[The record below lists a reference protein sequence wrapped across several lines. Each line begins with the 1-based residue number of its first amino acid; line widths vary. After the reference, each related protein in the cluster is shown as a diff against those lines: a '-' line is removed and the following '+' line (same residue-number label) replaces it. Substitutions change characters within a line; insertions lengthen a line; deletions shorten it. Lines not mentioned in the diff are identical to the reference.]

1 MRFRVSKAALMSG
14 VAVAVLWTAEAWPQ
28 QRNFDVPSSDAVK
41 AIPEFARQ
49 AGIQILAP
57 ADGLQGVRTPEVKGA
72 LELHAALSDLLAG
85 TPVVVAAD
93 DGQTIVLSA
102 ARDNLSP
109 QIQVAQAGPPAAT
122 QLAEAPSIEQVLVT
136 GSLIRGANAVG
147 APVAKLDT
155 TDFLQTGALTTT
167 DVLKS
172 IPAVSLIP
180 SASPQATFSNLG
192 KVNPINIHGVGS
204 LETLLLVDG
213 IRTPL
218 QGKNRYNDPSI
229 VPSIAVDHVDVL
241 ADGASATYG
250 SDAVA
255 GVVNVILK
263 RNFDGAISQG
273 HVAFGDDFFQWQAS
287 QLFGRT
293 WDGGDVAVSFDYYDE
308 GTLHA
313 KDRAS
318 LYTYDLSTVGYLNR
332 TPAGA
337 SFPGTLSNGNAK
349 FNNGVG
355 GACANCFA
363 APLGLTP
370 TSVVNFATLT
380 PGANN
385 EHNIYQFADILP
397 HDKRASTT
405 LTFDQSITPDVQF
418 FAEGYYS
425 NRRSHESYAPSFPP
439 GTNNAANNL
448 TLPANYPYLTGAP
461 SGLKVSYNFSP
472 ILTPFI
478 TGAEVADRY
487 AGGFNA
493 KLPFDWSAKLL
504 YATSEDRMT
513 VNQENQVNLNNVNVL
528 LGNTLA
534 PVAVPGSPTQ
544 TVSITRPSSLPIFNV
559 LCDPTAF
566 TCLNADQIA
575 FIQAYSHELSDYL
588 RHEANVTLDG
598 PLFAVPGGE
607 VRLAVGGD
615 YYKDT
620 YSQANESTATGPSA
634 QTPVPASAALGTAA
648 SLSREVYAFFGE
660 LNVPLI
666 GSDNALLLVQRFDVE
681 ISGRYDHYSDFG
693 STSNPRI
700 GVDWGVIDGL
710 TLRGSWG
717 TSFRAPT
724 LVDTSNVGRTISGV
738 NAQIAGQTNGTPNC
752 PTGATQ
758 PVPGSSG
765 AAILAAI
772 GGTCASNPFSGGLN
786 DKGGGGGLAGLLR
799 PIGSAL
805 GPETAKTWTVG
816 ANFAP
821 TQIPGLTLDVTYYN
835 LSISKVL
842 GAVANTNRL
851 TDPSLAFSN
860 LVTGQP
866 GFASAVTALLNS
878 GSSLV
883 SPSFANQV
891 LFIADN
897 STNNL
902 GSFMQEGLDFRAN
915 YVIPYDEY
923 GTWNIGVVGSYIFH
937 QLYSPAPGAT
947 ATDISNTLTS
957 GPENIGALRLRVR
970 GNLGWTSESGLSV
983 NLFANYQNAYKNTQA
998 IVFPASGIVP
1008 SFTTFDL
1015 AVGYDLGDQPA
1026 NDYLKKINF
1035 ELVVNNL
1042 FAPRLPVVVYTQGGG
1057 GTTAFD
1063 GVNFSP
1069 LGRIISFT
1077 ITKTW

>member
-1 MRFRVSKAALMSG
+1 MLKKAALMHG
-14 VAVAVLWTAEAWPQ
+14 VAV
-28 QRNFDVPSSDAVK
+28 S
-41 AIPEFARQ
+41 
-49 AGIQILAP
+49 ILCA
-57 ADGLQGVRTPEVKGA
+57 
-72 LELHAALSDLLAG
+72 
-85 TPVVVAAD
+85 
-93 DGQTIVLSA
+93 
-102 ARDNLSP
+102 
-109 QIQVAQAGPPAAT
+109 AQARA
-122 QLAEAPSIEQVLVT
+122 QQVAEAPTTATAPIEQVLVT
-136 GSLIRGANAVG
+136 GSLIRGATAVG
-147 APVAKLDT
+147 APIDKLDT

-167 DVLKS
+167 DVLKDVPS
-172 IPAVSLIP
+172 VGLIPA
-180 SASPQATFSNLG
+180 ASPQATFSNLG

-229 VPSIAVDHVDVL
+229 VPAIAVDHIDVL
-241 ADGASATYG
+241 ADGASAIYG

-263 RNFDGAISQG
+263 RNFDGAVTQG
-273 HVAFGDDFFQWQAS
+273 RVAFGNDFFDWQAS

-293 WDGGDVAVSFDYYDE
+293 WDSGDVAASFDYYDE

-313 KDRAS
+313 KDRPS

-337 SFPGTLSNGNAK
+337 SFPGTLSTGNAK
-349 FNNGVG
+349 FVNGVG
-355 GACANCFA
+355 GACSNCFA
-363 APLGLTP
+363 APTGLNA

-380 PGANN
+380 PGTNN
-385 EHNIYQFADILP
+385 EHNIYEFSDILP
-397 HDKRASTT
+397 HDRRASST
-405 LTFDQSITPDVQF
+405 LTFDQNITPDIQF

-425 NRRSHESYAPSFPP
+425 NRRSRENYAPSFPP

-448 TLPANYPYLTGAP
+448 SLAANYPYLTGAP
-461 SGLKVSYNFSP
+461 AGLKVSYNFAP
-472 ILTPFI
+472 ILNPYI

-487 AGGFNA
+487 AGGFNVR
-493 KLPFDWSAKLL
+493 LPFDWNAKLL

-513 VNQENQVNLNNVNVL
+513 VNQENQVNLNNVNAL

-534 PVAVPGSPTQ
+534 PVAIPGSPGE
-544 TVSITRPSSLPIFNV
+544 TVSITRPASLPIFNV
-559 LCDPTAF
+559 LCDPIAF
-566 TCLNADQIA
+566 TCLSPDQIA

-588 RHEANVTLDG
+588 RHEANVTFDG
-598 PLFAVPGGE
+598 PIFALPGGE
-607 VRLAVGGD
+607 VRVAVGSD
-615 YYKDT
+615 YYKDN
-620 YSQANESTATGPSA
+620 YSQLNESTATGASA
-634 QTPVPASAALGTAA
+634 QIPVPASTALGTAA
-648 SLSREVYAFFGE
+648 FLSREVYAFFGE
-660 LNVPLI
+660 LNVPVV
-666 GSDNALLLVQRFDVE
+666 GAGNALPLLERFDLQ

-693 STSNPRI
+693 DTKNPRI
-700 GVDWGVIDGL
+700 GVDWGVIDGI
-710 TLRGSWG
+710 TFRGSWG

-752 PTGATQ
+752 PAGASQ

-786 DKGGGGGLAGLLR
+786 DKGGAGGLAGLLR
-799 PIGSAL
+799 PAGSTL
-805 GPETAKTWTVG
+805 GPETARTWNIG

-821 TQIPGLTLDVTYYN
+821 PQIPGLVVDVTYYN

-851 TDPSLAFSN
+851 TDPGLAFSN
-860 LVTGQP
+860 LVVGQP
-866 GFASAVTALLNS
+866 GFTNAVNALLNG

-883 SPSFANQV
+883 SPSLANQV

-902 GSFMQEGLDFRAN
+902 GSFDQQGLDFRVG
-915 YVIPYDEY
+915 YVLPFQQF
-923 GTWNIGVVGSYIFH
+923 GTWNVGAVGSYIFH
-937 QLYSPAPGAT
+937 QLYAPAPGAT
-947 ATDISNTLTS
+947 AVDISNTLTN
-957 GPENIGALRLRVR
+957 GPENIGALRFRVR
-970 GNLGWTSESGLSV
+970 GNLGWTSDAGFSA
-983 NLFANYQNAYKNTQA
+983 NLFVNYQNGYRNTQA
-998 IVFPASGIVP
+998 IVFPPTVP

-1015 AVGYDLGDQPA
+1015 ALGYDTGNRPYS
-1026 NDYLKKINF
+1026 DYLKMINF
-1035 ELVVNNL
+1035 ELVVTNL
-1042 FAPRLPVVVYTQGGG
+1042 FDPKLPVVVYTQGGG

-1077 ITKTW
+1077 ITKSW

>member
-1 MRFRVSKAALMSG
+1 MGG
-14 VAVAVLWTAEAWPQ
+14 VAVAVVGWAADGSAQ
-28 QRNFDVPSSDAVK
+28 QRNFDVPSNDAVK

-57 ADGLQGVRTPEVKGA
+57 AAGLQGVRTPEIRGT
-72 LELHAALSDLLAG
+72 LELHAALSNLLAG
-85 TPVVVAAD
+85 TPIVIAAD

-102 ARDNLSP
+102 AKENGAPAPLRL
-109 QIQVAQAGPPAAT
+109 AQ
-122 QLAEAPSIEQVLVT
+122 AEAPAPVPLAESPALEQVLVT
-136 GSLIRGANAVG
+136 GSLIRGATAVG

-155 TDFLQTGALTTT
+155 TDFLETGALTTT
-167 DVLKS
+167 DVLKN

-213 IRTPL
+213 VRTPL

-293 WDGGDVAVSFDYYDE
+293 WNGGDVAVSMDYYDE

-318 LYTYDLSTVGYLNR
+318 LYTYNLTNVGYLDR

-337 SFPGTLSNGNAK
+337 SFPATLSTGNAK
-349 FNNGVG
+349 FNNNVG
-355 GACANCFA
+355 GACSNCFA
-363 APLGLTP
+363 APSGLGP
-370 TSVVNFATLT
+370 ASVVSFATLT
-380 PGANN
+380 AGTNN
-385 EHNIYQFADILP
+385 EQNIYALADILP

-405 LTFDQSITPDVQF
+405 LTFDQDITPDVQF

-425 NRRSHESYAPSFPP
+425 NRRSRENYSPSFPP
-439 GTNNAANNL
+439 GTNNSANNL
-448 TLPANYPYLTGAP
+448 TLPSNYPYLTGAP
-461 SGLKVSYNFSP
+461 SGLKASYNFSP
-472 ILTPFI
+472 TLNPYIS
-478 TGAEVADRY
+478 GAETADRY
-487 AGGFNA
+487 AGGFNV
-493 KLPFDWSAKLL
+493 KLPFDWNSKFL

-513 VNQENQVNLNNVNVL
+513 VNQENQVNVNNVNVL
-528 LGNTLA
+528 LGNTVA
-534 PVAVPGSPTQ
+534 PVTVPGSPTE
-544 TVSITRPSSLPIFNV
+544 TVSITRPSTLPILNV

-575 FIQAYSHELSDYL
+575 FIQAYSHEISDYI

-598 PLFAVPGGE
+598 PLFSLPGGE

-620 YSQANESTATGPSA
+620 YSQTNESTATGPSA
-634 QTPVPASAALGTAA
+634 QTPVPASTALGTAA
-648 SLSREVYAFFGE
+648 FLSREVYAVFGE
-660 LNVPLI
+660 LNVPLV
-666 GSDNALLLVQRFDVE
+666 GSDNALPLVQRLDVE

-693 STSNPRI
+693 NTSNPRV
-700 GVDWGVIDGL
+700 GVDWGVIDGV

-752 PTGATQ
+752 PAGATQ

-772 GGTCASNPFSGGLN
+772 GGTCALNPFSGGLN

-799 PIGSAL
+799 PAGSTL
-805 GPETAKTWTVG
+805 GPETAKTWTAG

-821 TQIPGLTLDVTYYN
+821 PQIPGLDLDVTYYN
-835 LSISKVL
+835 LSIAKVL
-842 GAVANTNRL
+842 GAVASTNRL

-860 LVTGQP
+860 LVVGQP
-866 GFASAVTALLNS
+866 GFANAVNALLNS

-883 SPSFANQV
+883 SPTFANQV
-891 LFIADN
+891 SFIADN

-902 GSFMQEGLDFRAN
+902 GSFDQEGLDFRAS
-915 YVIPYDEY
+915 YVLPFDEY
-923 GTWNIGVVGSYIFH
+923 GTWHLGAVGSYIFH

-947 ATDISNTLTS
+947 ATDISNTLNS

-970 GNLGWTSESGLSV
+970 GNIGWNSDSGVSV

-998 IVFPASGIVP
+998 IVFPTSGVVP
-1008 SFTTFDL
+1008 SFTTFDV
-1015 AVGYDLGDQPA
+1015 AVGYDLGDRPA

-1035 ELVVNNL
+1035 ELVVNNV
-1042 FAPRLPVVVYTQGGG
+1042 FAPKLPVVVYTQGGG